1 MKLAKKIISVMA
13 AGAAMMSMG
22 MTALAAPVDEATIDT
37 ARTASLT
44 VYKYDITA
52 AEKDGV
58 WSQTDYKSTGVYDQT
73 VNDTLGNSSKE
84 KKLPNGDTSYGYAV
98 KGVEFT
104 YLRVASI
111 DTYSNARTKQVGLV
125 YGFEADG
132 SGEEMLSA
140 IGLSW
145 DNRVK
150 LADKAVNG
158 KRMYYFESD
167 VLINALSKSIAANA
181 TTVKDALEVYVAKN
195 GGTAMPQT
203 DSYGK
208 TAADKLPLGL
218 YLMVETKVPEYITTT
233 TTPCFVSLPMT
244 SINGTNA
251 TDGGQRWM
259 YDVTVYPKNQS
270 GMPTLEKTV
279 REAKQDTGKH
289 NGTTNDITDGYA
301 HTATGSDGD
310 VMDYQI
316 ISTLPAITSA
326 ASYLTTYTYVDTL
339 SKGLS
344 YNKND
349 VTVEFFTDAACTDLI
364 ATWKQTDAAPKF
376 AVAYGTADDN
386 ATTMTVSMTEAGL
399 AEINTAQT
407 VYTAEGAVDRG
418 YSSCTMRITYA
429 ATLHSDASVV
439 YGDTGNPN
447 EVVLT
452 WKRTSTSYFDT
463 LQDCCHVFTYALDLT
478 KKFSDD
484 KGDFS
489 KVNMLVYN
497 KTDGYY
503 VTAQLTDGIYY
514 VTSHKT
520 AEADATVFVPTADG
534 KIVIKGLEDDT
545 YVITE
550 TATSDGYSLL
560 KNSIEVEIKTA
571 ASENICPVCEAA
583 LLTATATINGEATA
597 MAADNGSV
605 NAVVELTV
613 TNNRVPT
620 VPLTGENG
628 FALWVAGGLLMAA
641 ASVLVLILNSKKKSN
656 EE

>member
-37 ARTASLT
+37 SRTASLT

-73 VNDTLGNSSKE
+73 VNDTLGNSNKE
-84 KKLPNGDTSYGYAV
+84 NKLPNGDTSYGYAV

-145 DNRVK
+145 DSRVK
-150 LADKAVNG
+150 LADKVVNG
-158 KRMYYFESD
+158 KKMYYFESD
-167 VLINALSKSIAANA
+167 TLINALSKSIAANA

-233 TTPCFVSLPMT
+233 TTPFFVSLPMT

-364 ATWKQTDAAPKF
+364 ATWKQTDADPKF

-399 AEINTAQT
+399 AEINTAKT

-463 LQDCCHVFTYALDLT
+463 LKDCCHVFTYALDLT

-514 VTSHKT
+514 VTGHKT

-560 KNSIEVEIKTA
+560 KNSIEVEIKSA

-628 FALWVAGGLLMAA
+628 FALWVAGGLMMAA
-641 ASVLVLILNSKKKSN
+641 ASVLVLILNRKKKSN
-656 EE
+656 EQ